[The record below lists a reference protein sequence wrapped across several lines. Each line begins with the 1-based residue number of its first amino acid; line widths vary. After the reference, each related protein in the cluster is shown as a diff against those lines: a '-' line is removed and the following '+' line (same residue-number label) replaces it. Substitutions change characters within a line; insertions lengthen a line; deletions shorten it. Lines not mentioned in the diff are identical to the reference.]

1 MSLLWGELV
10 MSEKLA
16 LTEQEY
22 QKVSLNFRKI
32 ASRFLQTDF
41 READDNLDRFLLFI
55 EESPAIYKFIQ
66 ENNTKEYE
74 IEELIDAKH
83 YNQKFKLPVRTSD
96 EIAFIYQ
103 LLKGI
108 SENERTYLDIA
119 IGYNDGN
126 KLQDAVTKFNQQVA
140 KPLIDHIVSYLGEMA
155 IDMGLN
161 KKLGTQ
167 YNINGFRGQL
177 NHSEGHSSI
186 TANQMYSESKVEDL
200 KDLSEKFVG
209 ELLKDEDISLTQ
221 KEDTIEFIEAAIQ
234 EVEAEKPK
242 KALIKMAVEKV
253 NEVKEVAAAGSTV
266 YTMGN
271 QLWNL
276 LRTFT

>member
-1 MSLLWGELV
+1 
-10 MSEKLA
+10 MSEKTA

-22 QKVSLNFRKI
+22 KKVSLNFRKI
-32 ASRFLQTDF
+32 ASRFLRTNFQ
-41 READDNLDRFLLFI
+41 EADDNLDRFLLFI
-55 EESPAIYKFIQ
+55 EETPVINKFIE
-66 ENNTKEYE
+66 ENNTKKYE
-74 IEELIDAKH
+74 IEKLIDARY

-108 SENERTYLDIA
+108 SESERTYLDVA
-119 IGYNDGN
+119 MGYKDGN
-126 KLQDAVTKFNQQVA
+126 KFQDAVTKFNQQVA

-155 IDMGLN
+155 IDMGLD
-161 KKLGTQ
+161 KKSGTQ
-167 YNINGFRGQL
+167 YNINDFRGQF
-177 NHSEGHSSI
+177 NHAEGQSSI

-209 ELLKDEDISLTQ
+209 ELLKDKDISPTQ

-253 NEVKEVAAAGSTV
+253 NEVKEIAAAGSTV
-266 YTMGN
+266 YTMGD

>member
-1 MSLLWGELV
+1 

-22 QKVSLNFRKI
+22 KKVSLNFRKI

-41 READDNLDRFLLFI
+41 REANDNLDRFLLFI
-55 EESPAIYKFIQ
+55 EESPVIYKFIE
-66 ENNTKEYE
+66 ENNSKKYE
-74 IEELIDAKH
+74 IESLIDARH
-83 YNQKFKLPVRTSD
+83 YNEKFKLPVRTSD

-108 SENERTYLDIA
+108 SENERTYLDVVM
-119 IGYNDGN
+119 GYNDGN

-155 IDMGLN
+155 IDMGLD
-161 KKLGTQ
+161 KKSGTQ
-167 YNINGFRGQL
+167 YHINGFRGQL
-177 NHSEGHSSI
+177 NHAEGQSSVN
-186 TANQMYSESKVEDL
+186 ANQMYSESKVEDL
-200 KDLSEKFVG
+200 KDLSEKFVH
-209 ELLKDEDISLTQ
+209 ELLKDNDIPPTH
-221 KEDTIEFIEAAIQ
+221 KDDTIEFIEAAIQ
-234 EVEAEKPK
+234 QVEAEKPK

-253 NEVKEVAAAGSTV
+253 NEVKEIAAAGSTV
-266 YTMGN
+266 YTLGD

>member
-1 MSLLWGELV
+1 

-221 KEDTIEFIEAAIQ
+221 KEDTIEFIEVAIQ

>member
-1 MSLLWGELV
+1 M
-10 MSEKLA
+10 
-16 LTEQEY
+16 
-22 QKVSLNFRKI
+22 
-32 ASRFLQTDF
+32 
-41 READDNLDRFLLFI
+41 
-55 EESPAIYKFIQ
+55 
-66 ENNTKEYE
+66 
-74 IEELIDAKH
+74 
-83 YNQKFKLPVRTSD
+83 
-96 EIAFIYQ
+96 
-103 LLKGI
+103 
-108 SENERTYLDIA
+108 
-119 IGYNDGN
+119 GYNDGN

-167 YNINGFRGQL
+167 YNINGFRGQF
-177 NHSEGHSSI
+177 NHAEGHSSI

-209 ELLKDEDISLTQ
+209 ELLKDEDISPIQ

-253 NEVKEVAAAGSTV
+253 NEVKEIAAAGSTV
-266 YTMGN
+266 YAMGD

>member
-1 MSLLWGELV
+1 

-22 QKVSLNFRKI
+22 KKVSLNFRKI

-41 READDNLDRFLLFI
+41 REANDNLDRFLLFI
-55 EESPAIYKFIQ
+55 EESPVIYKFIE
-66 ENNTKEYE
+66 ENNTKKYE
-74 IEELIDAKH
+74 IESLIDARH
-83 YNQKFKLPVRTSD
+83 YNEKFKLPVRTSD

-108 SENERTYLDIA
+108 SENERTYLDVA
-119 IGYNDGN
+119 MGYNDGN

-155 IDMGLN
+155 IDMGLD
-161 KKLGTQ
+161 KKSGTQ

-177 NHSEGHSSI
+177 NHAEGQSSV

-200 KDLSEKFVG
+200 KDLSEKFVR
-209 ELLKDEDISLTQ
+209 ELLKNNDISPTY
-221 KEDTIEFIEAAIQ
+221 KDDTIEFIEAAIQ

-253 NEVKEVAAAGSTV
+253 NEVKEIAAAGSTV
-266 YTMGN
+266 YTLGD